1 MAQSGYTPI
10 LIYGSGTATNV
21 PLAADLTSTA
31 LGVELALNYADGKLY
46 YKNSSGVVTLL
57 ATAALASL
65 TLPVSL
71 ANGGTAA
78 TSAPAAMASLIGF
91 TTTATAAGTTT
102 LTNASSYYQLFTG
115 STTQTVV
122 LPVTSTL
129 AQGWSYHIVNNST
142 GNVSVQS
149 SGTNA
154 VITVLP
160 GTTAMCTCILTSGT
174 TAASWEA
181 GLTDFSTATGTGA
194 VVLGTSPIL
203 VTPTINDTN
212 SVAIQTYS
220 TTASAVNYL
229 ALANSATGAAPT
241 FTATGS
247 DTNIS
252 ITLAPKGTGE
262 LRDSK
267 GKVRAIPQSGSDKT
281 SSYTLA
287 IGDVGQFIGVG
298 TSGAIV
304 VPASVFS
311 TGDVISVYNNT
322 TGNVTITCSAVTSY
336 ISGTNTVKTSVTLA
350 TRGVATIL
358 YTTASQV
365 VIAGS
370 VS

>member
-1 MAQSGYTPI
+1 
-10 LIYGSGTATNV
+10 
-21 PLAADLTSTA
+21 
-31 LGVELALNYADGKLY
+31 
-46 YKNSSGVVTLL
+46 
-57 ATAALASL
+57 
-65 TLPVSL
+65 
-71 ANGGTAA
+71 
-78 TSAPAAMASLIGF
+78 
-91 TTTATAAGTTT
+91 
-102 LTNASSYYQLFTG
+102 
-115 STTQTVV
+115 
-122 LPVTSTL
+122 
-129 AQGWSYHIVNNST
+129 
-142 GNVSVQS
+142 
-149 SGTNA
+149 
-154 VITVLP
+154 
-160 GTTAMCTCILTSGT
+160 MCTCILTSGT

-181 GLTDFSTATGTGA
+181 GLTDFSTATGTGN

-203 VTPTINDTN
+203 ITPTINDTN
-212 SVAIQTYS
+212 NVAIQTYS

-304 VPASVFS
+304 VPASVFA

-322 TGNVTITCSAVTSY
+322 TGNITITCSAVTSY